1 LILWFPRQ
9 NESQTREATVSWHN
23 YDSYVGEDL
32 TLDEGEADYC
42 REGCELRHH
51 ARDVKLGVDV
61 GTESSC
67 EDASAQ
73 ARVYFLQVL
82 LH

>member
-1 LILWFPRQ
+1 M
-9 NESQTREATVSWHN
+9 
-23 YDSYVGEDL
+23 GEDL
-32 TLDEGEADYC
+32 TLDEGEADDC

-67 EDASAQ
+67 EDASTQ

-82 LH
+82 LHCWGDVVELWEYV